1 MSTVVLRLIGPLQ
14 SWGIQSRFGDR
25 DTQLEPTKSGVIGII
40 AAALGMSRDDDA
52 MLARLSMCTMAVRVD
67 HEGQRMRDYHVTG
80 GGTFRNQPYGVWESD
95 GFHGKTVLSDRYYVT
110 NAAYYVALTYADVSL
125 ASEICAALQQPVF
138 PLFLGRRSCPPAAPI
153 GCGEMQSVSAIEA
166 LNNWPLDVSFA
177 KESPATVRM
186 VVECDAHEGRMCA
199 DVPLSF
205 TTQGRRF
212 GVRYVKNIWRDRA
225 LFPKSEV
232 SA

>member
-1 MSTVVLRLIGPLQ
+1 VSTVLLRLIGPLQ

-52 MLARLSMCTMAVRVD
+52 MLARLRMCTMAVRVD

-95 GFHGKTVLSDRYYVT
+95 GFHGKTVLSDRYYVID
-110 NAAYYVALTYADVSL
+110 AAYHVALTYEEASL

-138 PLFLGRRSCPPAAPI
+138 PLFLGRRSCPPSVPI
-153 GCGEMQSVSAIEA
+153 GCGEILTGSAIEV
-166 LNNWPLDVSFA
+166 LDNWPLDTSLA
-177 KESPATVRM
+177 KNISTTVRM
-186 VVECDAHEGRMCA
+186 VVECAANEGRMCA

-205 TTQGRRF
+205 TSQGRRF